1 MQPVDVTNG
10 FRPSETASRALATGF
25 LNDPS
30 LPLREWTPIA
40 FAPEN
45 ATGQSPTDVY
55 TSNCMNPSGLLGVNQ
70 PPKQGGNHIEN
81 SLRSCPPSASG
92 TYSNLNTGYY
102 GGRIQQAT
110 PFLPMGR

>member
-10 FRPSETASRALATGF
+10 FRPSDTASRALATGF

-45 ATGQSPTDVY
+45 TTSLSH
-55 TSNCMNPSGLLGVNQ
+55 TSNCANPSGFLGVNQ
-70 PPKQGGNHIEN
+70 PPKVGGSHIEN

-102 GGRIQQAT
+102 GGRIQQPT